1 MSSAAWNPTETL
13 GCPVGDPSAF
23 DLSGIDL
30 AAMEAEPAEPSYLDF
45 EPSPYE
51 PPLDGAAEI
60 CLYRKRTL
68 KILRRYARL
77 YIETI
82 RRVPDIR
89 PDNLEDARREILRLV
104 CLNSAAITQV
114 VIDDALEGKYL
125 SAKFLFETVGLCA
138 MNADEVENPERKE
151 SLTSLLLK
159 RWQLAAPGAISV
171 EVTEVPDG
179 TTVVGTPI
187 EAPVES

>member
-1 MSSAAWNPTETL
+1 MSVLNETADAAKTKTGTQTRKAKAVPK
-13 GCPVGDPSAF
+13 PAS
-23 DLSGIDL
+23 SG
-30 AAMEAEPAEPSYLDF
+30 
-45 EPSPYE
+45 
-51 PPLDGAAEI
+51 
-60 CLYRKRTL
+60 
-68 KILRRYARL
+68 
-77 YIETI
+77 
-82 RRVPDIR
+82 RVPDLR